1 MLTLLGRTRHVLR
14 RLSRAPL
21 FTAIALVTLA
31 VAVGANA
38 VIFSVVNGVLL
49 KPLSYPDP
57 DRLIAVDTSSQQMGF
72 TKMGISPS
80 LYFIYREQNATLAE

>member
-1 MLTLLGRTRHVLR
+1 
-14 RLSRAPL
+14 
-21 FTAIALVTLA
+21 
-31 VAVGANA
+31 